1 MAGSAARRRRERR
14 RGWGGGVS
22 RAREQRV
29 RADPTRGCGW
39 KMAELRVLV
48 AVKRVIDFAVK
59 VTGPPS
65 PTSLRPAARC
75 FRDHEHTLYN
85 L

>member
-1 MAGSAARRRRERR
+1 
-14 RGWGGGVS
+14 
-22 RAREQRV
+22 
-29 RADPTRGCGW
+29 
-39 KMAELRVLV
+39 MAELRVLV